1 MAVVNG
7 RGLTDPIAFSKDV
20 CYTYIGSPGRGQ
32 PLEYS
37 ASGLE
42 YSASLNSNLP
52 ALRVGRVGPQWRAK
66 DSSPLSEDVP
76 DGWRPILQKGLA
88 LPSWRGSRD

>member
-1 MAVVNG
+1 MAVVSG

-37 ASGLE
+37 ASGWPGP
-42 YSASLNSNLP
+42 LP
-52 ALRVGRVGPQWRAK
+52 ELRVGRVGP
-66 DSSPLSEDVP
+66 
-76 DGWRPILQKGLA
+76 
-88 LPSWRGSRD
+88 

>member
-20 CYTYIGSPGRGQ
+20 CYTYIGYPGRGQ

-42 YSASLNSNLP
+42 YS
-52 ALRVGRVGPQWRAK
+52 G
-66 DSSPLSEDVP
+66 
-76 DGWRPILQKGLA
+76 
-88 LPSWRGSRD
+88 